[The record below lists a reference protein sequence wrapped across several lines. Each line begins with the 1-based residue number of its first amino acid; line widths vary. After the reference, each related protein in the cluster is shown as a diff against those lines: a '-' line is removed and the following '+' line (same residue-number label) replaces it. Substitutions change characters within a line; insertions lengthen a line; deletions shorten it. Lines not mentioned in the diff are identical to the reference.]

1 MSDLIFLVL
10 SLVLIAIL
18 IQFKI
23 NIGISIFFVAI
34 IMSIYKGIS
43 IVAFPSLII
52 DTLKHLDTINL
63 MLVFAIVTYLAE
75 IWKISGFL
83 DDIIYNFEKI
93 FSPKVSLPLFTIVI
107 GLLSMPGGALVSAP
121 MIEYGARNLDLKGE
135 DKALLNFW
143 FRHIWEPISPLFP
156 EFLLEASIIGASI
169 VKLIEIQWPV
179 AVGMLISGVVFIMPK
194 IPDVDFKREKVN
206 FEIIFNIFKS
216 ISPIILIF
224 VFLML
229 FKTLPSFIAMLVG
242 LIYVLFL
249 KKVNFQKMAQ
259 AFKFRKILEYVF
271 LIFSVFLLR
280 EIINKTNFA
289 MSIYNELQLL
299 NLPNF
304 IILFFLPFSIGFLA
318 GISSAS
324 IGIAF
329 PLLMPLLAPNN
340 VVMAGRVLIAYLGV
354 WTALLTT
361 PTHLCLS
368 LSVDYFKASF
378 SKFYKGM
385 VKPIFLLALITLA
398 WCLIISL

>member
-10 SLVLIAIL
+10 SLILIAIL
-18 IQFKI
+18 IRLKV
-23 NIGISIFFVAI
+23 NIGISIFFVSI
-34 IMSIYKGIS
+34 IMSIYKGIP
-43 IVAFPSLII
+43 IITFPSLMV

-83 DDIIYNFEKI
+83 DDIINNFEKI
-93 FSPKVSLPLFTIVI
+93 FPPKVSLPLFTIVI

-156 EFLLEASIIGASI
+156 EFLLEASILGISIG
-169 VKLIEIQWPV
+169 KLIGIQWPI
-179 AVGMLISGVVFIMPK
+179 AVGMLVSGIVFIMPK
-194 IPDVDFKREKVN
+194 IPDVDFKKEKVN
-206 FEIIFNIFKS
+206 LEIIFSIFKS

-224 VFLML
+224 VCLML
-229 FKTLPSFIAMLVG
+229 FKNLPSFVAMLVG
-242 LIYVLFL
+242 LVYVLFL
-249 KKVNFQKMAQ
+249 KKVTSKKMVQ
-259 AFKFRKILEYVF
+259 AFKFRKILEYAF

-280 EIINKTNFA
+280 EVINKTNFA
-289 MSIYNELQLL
+289 MSIYNELQFL

-304 IILFFLPFSIGFLA
+304 VILFFLPFSIGFLA

-368 LSVDYFKASF
+368 LSVNYFKASF

-398 WCLIISL
+398 WCFIISL

>member
-93 FSPKVSLPLFTIVI
+93 FPPKVSLPLFTIVI

-169 VKLIEIQWPV
+169 GKLIEIQWPV
-179 AVGMLISGVVFIMPK
+179 AVGMLISGIVFIMPK

>member
-10 SLVLIAIL
+10 SLILIAIL
-18 IQFKI
+18 IRLKV
-23 NIGISIFFVAI
+23 NIGISIFFVSI
-34 IMSIYKGIS
+34 IMSIYKGIP
-43 IVAFPSLII
+43 IITFPSLMV

-83 DDIIYNFEKI
+83 DDIINNFEKI
-93 FSPKVSLPLFTIVI
+93 FPPKVSLPLFTIVI

-121 MIEYGARNLDLKGE
+121 MIEYGARNLDLKVE

-156 EFLLEASIIGASI
+156 EFLLEASILGISIG
-169 VKLIEIQWPV
+169 KLIGIQWPI
-179 AVGMLISGVVFIMPK
+179 AVGMLVSGIVFIMPK
-194 IPDVDFKREKVN
+194 IPDVDFKKEKVN
-206 FEIIFNIFKS
+206 LEIIFSIFKS

-224 VFLML
+224 VCLML
-229 FKTLPSFIAMLVG
+229 FKNLPSFVAMLVG
-242 LIYVLFL
+242 LVYVLFL
-249 KKVNFQKMAQ
+249 KKVTSKKMVQ
-259 AFKFRKILEYVF
+259 AFKFRKILEYAF

-280 EIINKTNFA
+280 EVINKTNFA

-304 IILFFLPFSIGFLA
+304 VILFFLPFSIGFLA

-329 PLLMPLLAPNN
+329 PLLLPLLRPDNILSMQS
-340 VVMAGRVLIAYLGV
+340 VFIAYLGV
-354 WTALLTT
+354 WTALLVT

-385 VKPIFLLALITLA
+385 VKPIFLLILIALV
-398 WCLIISL
+398 WYFIISL

>member
-1 MSDLIFLVL
+1 
-10 SLVLIAIL
+10 
-18 IQFKI
+18 
-23 NIGISIFFVAI
+23 
-34 IMSIYKGIS
+34 MSIYKGIS

-93 FSPKVSLPLFTIVI
+93 FPPKVSLPLFTIVI

-121 MIEYGARNLDLKGE
+121 MIEYGARNLNMEGE

-169 VKLIEIQWPV
+169 GKLIEIQWPV
-179 AVGMLISGVVFIMPK
+179 AVGMLISGIVFIMPK

-378 SKFYKGM
+378 SKFYKRM

-398 WCLIISL
+398 WCFIISL

>member
-10 SLVLIAIL
+10 SLVVIAIL

-93 FSPKVSLPLFTIVI
+93 FPPKVSLPLFTIVI

-169 VKLIEIQWPV
+169 GKLIEIQWPV

-304 IILFFLPFSIGFLA
+304 VILFFLPFSIGFLA

-340 VVMAGRVLIAYLGV
+340 VVMEERVLIAYLGV

>member
-93 FSPKVSLPLFTIVI
+93 FPPKVSLPLFTIVI

-121 MIEYGARNLDLKGE
+121 MIEYGARNLNMERE

-169 VKLIEIQWPV
+169 GKLIEIQWPV
-179 AVGMLISGVVFIMPK
+179 AVGMLISGIVFIMPK

-340 VVMAGRVLIAYLGV
+340 VVMEERVLIAYLGV

>member
-1 MSDLIFLVL
+1 M
-10 SLVLIAIL
+10 
-18 IQFKI
+18 
-23 NIGISIFFVAI
+23 
-34 IMSIYKGIS
+34 
-43 IVAFPSLII
+43 
-52 DTLKHLDTINL
+52 
-63 MLVFAIVTYLAE
+63 
-75 IWKISGFL
+75 
-83 DDIIYNFEKI
+83 
-93 FSPKVSLPLFTIVI
+93 
-107 GLLSMPGGALVSAP
+107 
-121 MIEYGARNLDLKGE
+121 
-135 DKALLNFW
+135 
-143 FRHIWEPISPLFP
+143 
-156 EFLLEASIIGASI
+156 
-169 VKLIEIQWPV
+169 
-179 AVGMLISGVVFIMPK
+179 
-194 IPDVDFKREKVN
+194 
-206 FEIIFNIFKS
+206 
-216 ISPIILIF
+216 
-224 VFLML
+224 
-229 FKTLPSFIAMLVG
+229 
-242 LIYVLFL
+242 

-289 MSIYNELQLL
+289 MSIYSELQLL

-304 IILFFLPFSIGFLA
+304 VILFFLPFSIGFLA

-385 VKPIFLLALITLA
+385 VKPIFLLALITLV

>member
-93 FSPKVSLPLFTIVI
+93 FPPKVSLPLFTIVI

-121 MIEYGARNLDLKGE
+121 MIEYGARNLNMEGE

-169 VKLIEIQWPV
+169 GKLIEIQWPV
-179 AVGMLISGVVFIMPK
+179 AVGMLISGIVFIMPK

-378 SKFYKGM
+378 SKFYKRM

-398 WCLIISL
+398 WCFIISL

>member
-18 IQFKI
+18 IRFKI
-23 NIGISIFFVAI
+23 NIGISIFVVAM

-93 FSPKVSLPLFTIVI
+93 FPPKVSLPLFTIVI

-156 EFLLEASIIGASI
+156 EFLLEASIIGVSI
-169 VKLIEIQWPV
+169 GKLIGIQWPV
-179 AVGMLISGVVFIMPK
+179 AVGMLISGIVFIMPK

-229 FKTLPSFIAMLVG
+229 FKTLPSFIAMFVG

-249 KKVNFQKMAQ
+249 KKVNLQKMAQ

-289 MSIYNELQLL
+289 MSIYNELQFL

-398 WCLIISL
+398 WYLIISL

>member
-1 MSDLIFLVL
+1 
-10 SLVLIAIL
+10 
-18 IQFKI
+18 
-23 NIGISIFFVAI
+23 
-34 IMSIYKGIS
+34 MSIYKGIP
-43 IVAFPSLII
+43 IITFPSLMV

-83 DDIIYNFEKI
+83 DDIINNFEKI
-93 FSPKVSLPLFTIVI
+93 FPPKVSLPLFTVVI

-156 EFLLEASIIGASI
+156 EFLLEASILGISIG
-169 VKLIEIQWPV
+169 KLIGIQWPI
-179 AVGMLISGVVFIMPK
+179 AVGMLVSGIVFIMPK
-194 IPDVDFKREKVN
+194 IPDVDFKKEKVN
-206 FEIIFNIFKS
+206 LEIIFSIFKS

-224 VFLML
+224 VCLML
-229 FKTLPSFIAMLVG
+229 FKNLPSFVAMLVG
-242 LIYVLFL
+242 LVYVLFL
-249 KKVNFQKMAQ
+249 KKVTSKKMVQ
-259 AFKFRKILEYVF
+259 AFKFRKILEYAF

-280 EIINKTNFA
+280 EVINKTNFA

-304 IILFFLPFSIGFLA
+304 VILFFLPFSIGFLA

-329 PLLMPLLAPNN
+329 PLLLPLLRPDNILSMQS
-340 VVMAGRVLIAYLGV
+340 VFIAYLGV
-354 WTALLTT
+354 WTALLVT

-385 VKPIFLLALITLA
+385 IKPIFLLILIALVWYFIL
-398 WCLIISL
+398 SL